1 MRVSYPETTTA
12 LNAHPYYRIFKEL
25 DLQVEKLDGS
35 QWKETGSFLG
45 DGIANDP
52 DWILMCVQ

>member
-1 MRVSYPETTTA
+1 MSYPETTTA